1 MTKFIKHSSL
11 CYTVR
16 TCCSSSSFLC
26 YSQAPSLS
34 QLHPSLATTLFSM
47 SVRLFDKTIF
57 IIIILNT
64 YFENQYAFYPD
75 HFGAQSHILVWG
87 KSFHWSFSNK
97 KSNLWP
103 TILSWYLFDMLIF
116 TAIRYM
122 EIMKCLNEQI
132 GHRFRVKRASLVA
145 QC

>member
-1 MTKFIKHSSL
+1 MQCVNFFCRAKWLRYVTDTLVHVLFYYDLLWDIKHSSL

-97 KSNLWP
+97 KSNL
-103 TILSWYLFDMLIF
+103 
-116 TAIRYM
+116 
-122 EIMKCLNEQI
+122 
-132 GHRFRVKRASLVA
+132 
-145 QC
+145 